1 MLRKKLTQKKERQ
14 DYKMDILEKVE
25 ALREKANI
33 SYEEA
38 KNILDEANGDLLEAM
53 VLLERQGKIR
63 KPETE
68 LMRSDAGDT
77 SETKTSE
84 EAAEKEDTSDHTA
97 DEKAAAAGD
106 ANTGAKNSEC
116 TRRKVK
122 RAMRKLIEVL
132 KNNSLH
138 VTRKEEDIFIM
149 PAWAFALIFLFAW
162 KPLLIIMLVSL
173 FFQVRYSIEGKNDL
187 QAANDFLNKV
197 GNMAEEV
204 AGEFN
209 G

>member
-1 MLRKKLTQKKERQ
+1 
-14 DYKMDILEKVE
+14 MDILEKVE

-77 SETKTSE
+77 SETKTSKE
-84 EAAEKEDTSDHTA
+84 TAEKEDTSDHTA
-97 DEKAAAAGD
+97 DEKTAAAGD
-106 ANTGAKNSEC
+106 ANTGTRNSEC